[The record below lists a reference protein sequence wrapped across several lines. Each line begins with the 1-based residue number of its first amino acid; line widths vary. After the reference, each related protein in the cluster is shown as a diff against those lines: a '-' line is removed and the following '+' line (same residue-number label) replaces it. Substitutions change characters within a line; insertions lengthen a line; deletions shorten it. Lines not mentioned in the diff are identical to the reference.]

1 MRYFVDAD
9 REKKTARIAVTAN
22 PDNLSPENLL
32 KLEEKVKA
40 SLASG
45 YLPCPVA
52 WQIALESGVSR
63 IAVGEV
69 ADRLGV
75 RITDCRLG
83 CFSVDKIPFANKMQP
98 NIPGGLIEALETYK
112 EKKRIDCPEVFALA
126 DKFDINPLSVSR
138 EAAARGLKVRGCQLG
153 CF

>member
-1 MRYFVDAD
+1 MRYFIDAD
-9 REKKTARIAVTAN
+9 RKKKTARIAVTYN
-22 PDNLSPENLL
+22 PDNLSPADLL
-32 KLEEKVKA
+32 KLEERVKA

-52 WQIALESGVSR
+52 WLIAEDAGVSR
-63 IAVGEV
+63 LAVGEV
-69 ADRLGV
+69 ADRLGI

-83 CFSVDKIPFANKMQP
+83 CFSVDKIPFANEMQS
-98 NIPGGLIEALETYK
+98 NIPAGLIDILDAHR

-126 DKFDINPLSVSR
+126 EKYGLSPLSVSK

>member
-1 MRYFVDAD
+1 MRFFIDAD
-9 REKKTARIAVTAN
+9 RKKKTARIAVAAN
-22 PDNLSPENLL
+22 PDNLSPEELF
-32 KLEEKVKA
+32 KLEERVKA

-45 YLPCPVA
+45 YLPCPIA
-52 WQIALESGVSR
+52 WMIAEDSGVSR
-63 IAVGEV
+63 IAVGEL

-75 RITDCRLG
+75 RITDCRVG

-98 NIPGGLIEALETYK
+98 NLPAGIIEALEMYK
-112 EKKRIDCPEVFALA
+112 EKKRIDCQEVFALA
-126 DKFDINPLSVSR
+126 EKFDINPLSVSR

>member
-63 IAVGEV
+63 IAVGEI

-98 NIPGGLIEALETYK
+98 NIPGGLIEALETYSK
-112 EKKRIDCPEVFALA
+112 KKRIDCPEVFALA
-126 DKFDINPLSVSR
+126 DKFAIIPLSVSM

>member
-1 MRYFVDAD
+1 MRYFIDAD
-9 REKKTARIAVTAN
+9 RKKKTARIAVAFN
-22 PDNLSPENLL
+22 PDNLSPEKLSR
-32 KLEEKVKA
+32 LEERVKA

-52 WQIALESGVSR
+52 WQIAGDSGVSR
-63 IAVGEV
+63 IAIGEV

-75 RITDCRLG
+75 RITDCRVG
-83 CFSVDKIPFANKMQP
+83 CFSVDKIPFENRTQS
-98 NIPGGLIEALETYK
+98 NIPAGLIDILETYR

-126 DKFDINPLSVSR
+126 DKYGLSPLSVSK
-138 EAAARGLKVRGCQLG
+138 EAAARGLKVLGCQLG

>member
-1 MRYFVDAD
+1 MRYFIDAD
-9 REKKTARIAVTAN
+9 RKKKTARRAVAFN
-22 PDNLSPENLL
+22 PDNLSLEKLS
-32 KLEEKVKA
+32 KLEERIKA

-52 WQIALESGVSR
+52 WLIAEDSGVSR
-63 IAVGEV
+63 IAVGEA

-83 CFSVDKIPFANKMQP
+83 CFSVDKIPFANRIQSH
-98 NIPGGLIEALETYK
+98 ISAGLIEALETYR

-126 DKFDINPLSVSR
+126 EKFGLAPLSVSR
-138 EAAARGLKVRGCQLG
+138 EAAARGLKVLGCQLG

>member
-1 MRYFVDAD
+1 MRYFIDAD

-32 KLEEKVKA
+32 KLEDKVKA

-52 WQIALESGVSR
+52 WQIAEDSGVSR

-69 ADRLGV
+69 ADRLGIRV
-75 RITDCRLG
+75 TDCRLG
-83 CFSVDKIPFANKMQP
+83 CFSVYKIPFANEMQP
-98 NIPGGLIEALETYK
+98 NIPDGLIEVLETYR

-126 DKFDINPLSVSR
+126 EKFGLIPLSVSR
-138 EAAARGLKVRGCQLG
+138 EAAARGLKVLGCQLG

>member
-9 REKKTARIAVTAN
+9 REKKTARIAVREN

-52 WQIALESGVSR
+52 WQIAANSGVSR
-63 IAVGEV
+63 IAVGEI

-83 CFSVDKIPFANKMQP
+83 CFSVNKVPFANEMQP
-98 NIPGGLIEALETYK
+98 NIPGKLIEVLETYR

-126 DKFDINPLSVSR
+126 DKYGLTPLSVSR

>member
-9 REKKTARIAVTAN
+9 RKKKTARINIGEN
-22 PDNLSPENLL
+22 PDNLSPEKLL
-32 KLEEKVKA
+32 KLEDRVKS
-40 SLASG
+40 SLASD

-52 WQIALESGVSR
+52 WHVAQEAGVSR
-63 IAVGEV
+63 IAVGAV
-69 ADRLGV
+69 ADRLGF

-83 CFSVDKIPFANKMQP
+83 CFSVDKIPFEDEIRD
-98 NIPGGLIEALETYK
+98 NIPAGLIAALEAYR

-126 DKFDINPLSVSR
+126 ERFGISPLSVSKT
-138 EAAARGLKVRGCQLG
+138 AAASGLKVLGCQLG